1 MNSRT
6 KAAAT
11 TANVRKPPAEET
23 FVLRA
28 NPSVKRYNIA
38 RFEIPQVPKFSE
50 LPQPVLM
57 YREPEK
63 VFEEDEEAAKAEVT
77 GYNPALR
84 KRRRRRRKSRTANW
98 LIDYSGG
105 KPDNEN
111 KKKFVGT
118 FEGGQSSMYVLFVKN
133 RHNDEFSVIP
143 VENWFRFKKPI
154 SYNTLTLEEAE
165 EMNNEKKRAVE
176 RWLMRH
182 KTFADDKGEANDVVS
197 APRVRTGATGGSGSG
212 TGKKGEEGDDI
223 FDVKESKPRR
233 VGGGRAKVVK
243 SEAMGDDGGDFDEKF
258 DDDESDAEIHDN
270 DDKAIESESEEEEEL
285 VEGSGKLTET
295 GQAMKDLLKRA
306 QNGEADPSTGEN
318 DENDEAG
325 GGSDEEY
332 SAQDMEKVRRDLGGN
347 IIRDK
352 VPTTAGTIDE
362 KSAGTANGDGA
373 TGSIVG
379 AVKPAGGPAATDVIN
394 GKRKADDAT
403 GTEPAGKQAKLATAA
418 SSTTRLTEAGV
429 QQELL
434 RYGGRMKSRDLL
446 KKLKK
451 LLVTDDDR
459 ALLKD
464 ILRTI
469 CEVEKDA
476 IEGNLFVLKTQ
487 FR

>member
-1 MNSRT
+1 MNNS
-6 KAAAT
+6 
-11 TANVRKPPAEET
+11 TAAEET

-28 NPSVKRYNIA
+28 TPSIKRYNIA
-38 RFEIPQVPKFSE
+38 RFDVPEVPKFSRCA
-50 LPQPVLM
+50 QPVMM

-63 VFEEDEEAAKAEVT
+63 VLEDEEEKKEEEV

-84 KRRRRRRKSRTANW
+84 KRRRRRRNTRTANW
-98 LIDYSGG
+98 VIE
-105 KPDNEN
+105 DNESKN
-111 KKKFVGT
+111 KFIGT
-118 FEGGQSSMYVLFVKN
+118 FEGGQSSMYCLFVKN

-143 VENWFRFKKPI
+143 VEQWFRFKKPL
-154 SYNTLTLEEAE
+154 SYRTLTLEEAE
-165 EMNNEKKRAVE
+165 DLNNEKKRAVE

-182 KTFADDKGEANDVVS
+182 KLFADEKAESNDVIGG
-197 APRVRTGATGGSGSG
+197 PRMRTGAVGGAKKKAG
-212 TGKKGEEGDDI
+212 TGNDDDDV
-223 FDVKESKPRR
+223 FEVKESKPRR
-233 VGGGRAKVVK
+233 AAPRPKAPEGD
-243 SEAMGDDGGDFDEKF
+243 AMGEDGGDFDEKF
-258 DDDESDAEIHDN
+258 DDDESEAEIEN
-270 DDKAIESESEEEEEL
+270 DEAKGVPSDSEEDEL
-285 VEGSGKLTET
+285 VEGEGTGKLTET

-306 QNGEADPSTGEN
+306 QSGEMDGNNENGEEV
-318 DENDEAG
+318 EE
-325 GGSDEEY
+325 GSDDDY

-347 IIRDK
+347 IIRDRTPAAAAAPGEE
-352 VPTTAGTIDE
+352 VPGAPNAAE
-362 KSAGTANGDGA
+362 KPGEANGA
-373 TGSIVG
+373 T
-379 AVKPAGGPAATDVIN
+379 AKPASATTEAAN

-403 GTEPAGKQAKLATAA
+403 GSEPASKSTKTSASSSSS

-434 RYGGRMKSRDLL
+434 RYGGRMKTRDLL

-476 IEGNLFVLKTQ
+476 IEGNIFVLKAQ